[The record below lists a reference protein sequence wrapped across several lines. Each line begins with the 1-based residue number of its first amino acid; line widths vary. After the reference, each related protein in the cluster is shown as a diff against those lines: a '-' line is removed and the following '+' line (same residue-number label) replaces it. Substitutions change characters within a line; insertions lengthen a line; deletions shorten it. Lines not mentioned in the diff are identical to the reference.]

1 MKTLIVCFYWK
12 KKMYGWKMSRYCVLN
27 VWWIGILFLGS
38 FLKLTHG
45 EIACVILLV
54 THFFFYLRI
63 SKWQSLTN
71 LELNLNNCRLVL
83 FLSHVIVCRAKAK
96 PLLGFSFCDNFP
108 CQSTWGN
115 RSWRLQHT
123 AGQRKKTTCLPWT
136 SSCFSLKLKCLD
148 QIWTQRSLWC

>member
-1 MKTLIVCFYWK
+1 
-12 KKMYGWKMSRYCVLN
+12 MSRYWVLN

-38 FLKLTHG
+38 FLKPTHG
-45 EIACVILLV
+45 EIACVILSV
-54 THFFFYLRI
+54 THFFKFYLRI

-83 FLSHVIVCRAKAK
+83 FLSHVLVCRAKAK
-96 PLLGFSFCDNFP
+96 PLLSFSFCDNFP

-123 AGQRKKTTCLPWT
+123 ARLRKKKNLSAMDLQLFFPEVKIFR
-136 SSCFSLKLKCLD
+136 SSMNTKIFVMLVWSLYLD
-148 QIWTQRSLWC
+148 QYDL

>member
-12 KKMYGWKMSRYCVLN
+12 KKCTDGKWAV
-27 VWWIGILFLGS
+27 
-38 FLKLTHG
+38 
-45 EIACVILLV
+45 IACWMFDGWHTIFRIFSQTDPWRDCLRDSFGHSL
-54 THFFFYLRI
+54 FFYLRI

-136 SSCFSLKLKCLD
+136 SSCFSLKLNCLD